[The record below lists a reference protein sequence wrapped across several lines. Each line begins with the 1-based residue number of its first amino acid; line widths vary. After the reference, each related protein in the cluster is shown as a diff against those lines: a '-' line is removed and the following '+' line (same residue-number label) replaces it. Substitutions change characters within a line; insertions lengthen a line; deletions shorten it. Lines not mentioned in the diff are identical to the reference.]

1 MSGRPVGQDVEGD
14 DLHAYVGGQL
24 DPARRAEV
32 EAQGLGEKSASS
44 DDEFLAAM
52 LEFELLE
59 AEQGIE
65 SKSDEL

>member
-32 EAQGLGEKSASS
+32 EAHLQIGRAHV
-44 DDEFLAAM
+44 
-52 LEFELLE
+52 
-59 AEQGIE
+59 
-65 SKSDEL
+65 